1 MHFQLQQIISYDHSS
16 LAGKSWHKPAGGAS
30 QCLVVKSKRPDGW
43 QKEGKLLA
51 VGPLHCAP
59 LHLSPEIQMS
69 QNMPFIATGYMCYA
83 QYYCFDSTDSNFPT
97 LYMCNS
103 LDGSLVQWFC

>member
-1 MHFQLQQIISYDHSS
+1 MITALQQGEADTN
-16 LAGKSWHKPAGGAS
+16 
-30 QCLVVKSKRPDGW
+30 QLVVQAIPEVKSNRLDGW

-59 LHLSPEIQMS
+59 LHPSPRIQTS
-69 QNMPFIATGYMCYA
+69 QNTPFEATGYTCYA
-83 QYYCFDSTDSNFPT
+83 QYDCFDDTDSNNST
-97 LYMCNS
+97 LYMCNR